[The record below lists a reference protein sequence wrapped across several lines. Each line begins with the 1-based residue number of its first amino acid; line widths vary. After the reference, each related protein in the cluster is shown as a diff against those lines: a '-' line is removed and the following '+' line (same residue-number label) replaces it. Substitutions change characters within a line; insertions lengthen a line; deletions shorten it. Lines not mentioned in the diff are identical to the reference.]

1 MSDELEQE
9 LKEALKRV
17 TAPEGFADR
26 VMEHVAAKERQRV
39 RVMLFRVAPVWQAA
53 IAAVVLISLS
63 FGGVGL
69 WQRQKERRKAEIVQ
83 RKFEVAMRVT
93 GKTLDDVGARVS
105 RAGMKVEKERQ

>member
-17 TAPEGFADR
+17 PAPDGFADR
-26 VMEHVAAKERQRV
+26 VMERVGAEQQRL
-39 RVMLFRVAPVWQAA
+39 RVMPFRVAPVWQAA

-63 FGGVGL
+63 LGGVGL
-69 WQRQKERRKAEIVQ
+69 WQRQQERRKAEIVQ
-83 RKFEVAMRVT
+83 RQFEVAMRVT